1 MPGAPSPLRARNL
14 KRRRNWDHDRNCR
27 EQHPREDQ
35 PRPLQMDDSQL
46 QNTLV
51 EIERRGW
58 DSSAFMGAMSSVYRR
73 EGDDWRLAL
82 YQQTPLPDDND

>member
-1 MPGAPSPLRARNL
+1 
-14 KRRRNWDHDRNCR
+14 
-27 EQHPREDQ
+27 
-35 PRPLQMDDSQL
+35 MDDSQL